1 MTTFRCYWEIDVE
14 AEDAR
19 AAALEYEA
27 ILNDPERLAPI
38 VTVTN
43 YETGETCEIDLEDE

>member
-1 MTTFRCYWEIDVE
+1 MTTFRCSWELIID
-14 AEDAR
+14 AEDAK

-27 ILNDPERLAPI
+27 ILTDPERLAPI

-43 YETGETCEIDLEDE
+43 DETGETCEFDLEDE